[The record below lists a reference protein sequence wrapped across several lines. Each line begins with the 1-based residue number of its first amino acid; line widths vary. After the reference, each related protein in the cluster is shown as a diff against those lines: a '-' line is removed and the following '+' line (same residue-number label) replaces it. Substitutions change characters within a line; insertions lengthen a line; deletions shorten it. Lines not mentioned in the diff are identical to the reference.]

1 VTVTRLHEPTNPT
14 ANLTTISTRRI
25 LDLVIAGTSLVLL
38 GPIMMLV
45 ALAIWVESGR
55 PIFFSQVRL
64 GQMGRHFRMYKFRK
78 FHKGSGAIDRPV
90 TIRNDYRMTRL
101 GGFLARAKLDELP
114 QLWNILKGDMS
125 VVGPR
130 PESLDLA
137 DCFVG
142 FYRRVLDHKP
152 GIFGPNQVVFRD
164 EALLYP
170 DTLDPQQFYREVL
183 FPLKA
188 NIDLAYFPNRTI
200 PSDIGWIICGVLA
213 VVGLMPAR
221 KFQAMSAGIRN
232 GSNSPPPRRES
243 VPESGSKIQQ

>member
-14 ANLTTISTRRI
+14 TNLTTISTRRI

-38 GPIMMLV
+38 GPIMTLV

-78 FHKGSGAIDRPV
+78 FYKGSGAIDCPV
-90 TIRNDYRMTRL
+90 TIRNDCRMTRL

-170 DTLDPQQFYREVL
+170 DPLDPQQFYREVL

-188 NIDLAYFPNRTI
+188 SIDLAYFPNRTI

-213 VVGLMPAR
+213 VVGLVPAR
-221 KFQAMSAGIRN
+221 KPQAMLAGIRN
-232 GSNSPPPRRES
+232 GSNSPPPRRGS